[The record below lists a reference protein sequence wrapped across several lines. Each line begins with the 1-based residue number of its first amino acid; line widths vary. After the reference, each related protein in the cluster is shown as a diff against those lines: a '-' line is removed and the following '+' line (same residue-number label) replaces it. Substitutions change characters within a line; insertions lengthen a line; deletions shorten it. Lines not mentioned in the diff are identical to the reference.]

1 MVKHSE
7 ESSTTV
13 MSGISLLQ
21 DDKNITGI
29 GRPLCTVCLTANNE
43 IGRRL
48 NFITELGPRMHTH
61 THACNH
67 THKRPKDQWTHSSS
81 PSSKLHA
88 HIKAL

>member
-29 GRPLCTVCLTANNE
+29 GRPLC
-43 IGRRL
+43 
-48 NFITELGPRMHTH
+48 M
-61 THACNH
+61 
-67 THKRPKDQWTHSSS
+67 SY
-81 PSSKLHA
+81 SK
-88 HIKAL
+88 